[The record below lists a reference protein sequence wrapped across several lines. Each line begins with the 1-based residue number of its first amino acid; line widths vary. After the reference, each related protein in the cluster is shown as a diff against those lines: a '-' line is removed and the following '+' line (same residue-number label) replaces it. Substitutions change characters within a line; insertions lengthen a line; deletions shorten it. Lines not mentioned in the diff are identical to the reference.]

1 VTGSTNATFRRS
13 GLALVLLLAIAL
25 RAAAYV
31 EAPRPIEG
39 AGLAAEQAEM
49 ARNIVDRGKW
59 FVVNDSALV
68 LLQQRQI
75 REEQL
80 IDPSH
85 VDFSR
90 ADRHPS
96 YRLEVQQMPGV
107 ALVLSGLW
115 WITGHKTYA
124 SIQWLQILL
133 DASMVMLI
141 FWIGR
146 RLTSST
152 FVGIFAALLYAVWIG
167 AIVVAKRPVPDTWAV
182 FFTVACL
189 GAFVWARQRP
199 QNIWRLVPFGVLA
212 GLGIYFRPFMAL
224 LPIALGLVGTPR
236 PGWRTRL
243 AWIALPTSVALL
255 VLSPWTIRNYYEFH
269 RFIPTRTGLG
279 QAVFEGSG
287 GAATDEAAAAAVRRD
302 NPKARYGTPKYDD
315 ALLRRAGRLI
325 LDDPWLYLR
334 RVLRRARFLLPC
346 LLVVLVWRRWKKEAL
361 MVAAVAVA
369 TIVPYL
375 FIGDDT
381 RFYLPAAFA
390 YLILGAMASSVIVS
404 HLLRWSGSLWN
415 REAVA
420 ARLRGSSR

>member
-1 VTGSTNATFRRS
+1 
-13 GLALVLLLAIAL
+13 LALILLLAIAL

-49 ARNIVDRGKW
+49 ARNIVGRGKW

-68 LLQQRQI
+68 LLQQRQT
-75 REEQL
+75 REQQL

-115 WITGHKTYA
+115 WITGDKTYA

-133 DASMVMLI
+133 DTAMVLLI

-152 FVGIFAALLYAVWIG
+152 FVAIFAALLYAVWIG
-167 AIVVAKRPVPDTWAV
+167 AIVVAKRPIPDTWAV

-199 QNIWRLVPFGVLA
+199 QSIWRLVPLGVLA
-212 GLGIYFRPFMAL
+212 GLGIYFRPFIGI

-302 NPKARYGTPKYDD
+302 NPKARYGTPKYDEV
-315 ALLRRAGRLI
+315 LLRKAGRLI

-361 MVAAVAVA
+361 LLAAVAVA
-369 TIVPYL
+369 TVVPYL

-415 REAVA
+415 REAAA
-420 ARLRGSSR
+420 ARFRGSSR